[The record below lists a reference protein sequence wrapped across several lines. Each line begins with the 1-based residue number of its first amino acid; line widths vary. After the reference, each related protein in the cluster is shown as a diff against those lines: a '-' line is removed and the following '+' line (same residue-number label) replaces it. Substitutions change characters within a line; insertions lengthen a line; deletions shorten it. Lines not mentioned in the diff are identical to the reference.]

1 MKTLKSK
8 ISLGVIFL
16 FAVILLLSVLGIMFI
31 NHLTLKSKGTIVE
44 NYSSVNYMMNMVNEL
59 DDINT
64 FHIKFLQQKENVDTV
79 QRNRYLESINFFK
92 KNLHLETK
100 IITEPGESE
109 LVDQLL
115 SSYNDYL
122 NKYEQL
128 RNNPQLK
135 RNDFE
140 LLQERYLAVKTK
152 ILDIYKINMRAITQ
166 KTNNLQTTADDVTLY
181 MSIVATLS
189 ILITL
194 SFIFTFPST
203 IVEPIKALTEKIK
216 SISEKNYDQK
226 LEIHSED
233 ELGELATAFNV
244 MAARLKLYDAKQID
258 QLLFEQKRLEAVVH
272 SFEDGILFVDENR
285 KVVLANS
292 IVLELTGLEEENILH
307 HYLHEIAEYNDLIK
321 EISKTVSVKHLDSEV
336 DIKPLRIANNGKEYF
351 FNIETE
357 EIITYSETEKKET
370 FIGNLILLR
379 NITKYQER
387 DKAKTNLLATASHEL
402 KTPLSSINLSIK
414 LLDDKRIGILN
425 DEQKEIINSL
435 RQHSNR
441 LSRVINELLDYS
453 QIETGNIR
461 LKFTSIK
468 PDIILDIGITALM
481 MQVSEKY
488 IDLKT
493 NIEEDLPNIHADLE
507 KLVFVFI
514 NILNNA
520 IRYSKKGDE
529 IKIEVMKVGNEV
541 QFSIKDNGPGISKED
556 KERLFQRFTQVGEIS
571 KQGWGLG
578 LAISREFINAQNGR
592 IWVESELGKGSK
604 FIFSIPG
611 VTNLSN

>member
-16 FAVILLLSVLGIMFI
+16 FAVILLLSVLGILFI
-31 NHLTLKSKGTIVE
+31 NQLAQKSKGTIVD
-44 NYSSVNYMMNMVNEL
+44 NYSSVNYMMDMVSEL
-59 DDINT
+59 NDMHT
-64 FHIKFLQQKENVDTV
+64 FQLEHLQNKSVDSILV
-79 QRNRYLESINFFK
+79 NKYLSSKNIFD
-92 KNLHLETK
+92 KNLQLETNN
-100 IITEPGESE
+100 ITEIGEAE
-109 LVDQLL
+109 LVHQLH
-115 SSYNDYL
+115 STYRDYL
-122 NKYEQL
+122 NTYEQL
-128 RNNPQLK
+128 KNKLSLK
-135 RNDFE
+135 EQKIE
-140 LLQERYLAVKTK
+140 LLREKYLSVENK
-152 ILDIYKINMRAITQ
+152 ILNIYRLNMDAITN
-166 KTNNLQTTADDVTLY
+166 KTNSLQTTADDVTLY

-194 SFIFTFPST
+194 SFIFTFPSN
-203 IVEPIKALTEKIK
+203 IVGPIKELTEKIK
-216 SISEKNYDQK
+216 SISERNYDQK
-226 LEIHSED
+226 LEINTKD
-233 ELGELATAFNV
+233 ELGEMANAFNV
-244 MAARLKLYDAKQID
+244 MAARLKLYDAKQIN

-285 KVVLANS
+285 KVVLVNN
-292 IVLELTGLEEENILH
+292 IVLELTGLKEENILH
-307 HYLHEIAEYNDLIK
+307 HYIQELAGYNDLIK
-321 EISKTVSVKHLDSEV
+321 EIYKTVSLKHLDGEV

-357 EIITYSETEKKET
+357 EIITYAESEKKET

-402 KTPLSSINLSIK
+402 KTPLSSINLSLK
-414 LLDDKRIGILN
+414 LLDDNRVGVLN
-425 DEQKEIINSL
+425 DEQKGIISAL

-461 LKFTSIK
+461 LKFTSVK
-468 PDIILDIGITALM
+468 PDIVLDIGITALM

-529 IKIEVMKVGNEV
+529 IKIDVKKIENEV
-541 QFSIKDNGPGISKED
+541 QFSIKDSGPGISKED

-592 IWVESELGKGSK
+592 IWVESELGKGST

-611 VTNLSN
+611 IIKNV

>member
-16 FAVILLLSVLGIMFI
+16 FAVILLLSVLGILFI
-31 NHLTLKSKGTIVE
+31 NQLAQKSKGTIVD
-44 NYSSVNYMMNMVNEL
+44 NYSSVNYMMDMVSEL
-59 DDINT
+59 NDMHT
-64 FHIKFLQQKENVDTV
+64 FQLEHLQNKSVDSILV
-79 QRNRYLESINFFK
+79 NKYLSSKNIFD
-92 KNLHLETK
+92 KNLQLETNN
-100 IITEPGESE
+100 ITEIGEAE
-109 LVDQLL
+109 LVHQLH
-115 SSYNDYL
+115 STYRDYL
-122 NKYEQL
+122 NTYEQL
-128 RNNPQLK
+128 KNKLSLK
-135 RNDFE
+135 EKKIE
-140 LLQERYLAVKTK
+140 LLREKYLSVENK
-152 ILDIYKINMRAITQ
+152 ILNIYRLNMDAITN
-166 KTNNLQTTADDVTLY
+166 KTNSLQTTADDVTLY

-194 SFIFTFPST
+194 SFIFTFPSN
-203 IVEPIKALTEKIK
+203 IVGPIKELTEKIK
-216 SISEKNYDQK
+216 SISERNYDQK
-226 LEIHSED
+226 LEINTKD
-233 ELGELATAFNV
+233 ELGEMANAFNV
-244 MAARLKLYDAKQID
+244 MAARLKLYDAKQIN

-285 KVVLANS
+285 KVVLVNN
-292 IVLELTGLEEENILH
+292 IVLELTGLKEENILH
-307 HYLHEIAEYNDLIK
+307 HYIQELAGYNDLIK
-321 EISKTVSVKHLDSEV
+321 EIYKTVSLKHLDGEV

-357 EIITYSETEKKET
+357 EIITYAESEKKET

-402 KTPLSSINLSIK
+402 KTPLSSINLSLK
-414 LLDDKRIGILN
+414 LLDDNRVGVLN
-425 DEQKEIINSL
+425 DEQKGIISAL

-461 LKFTSIK
+461 LKFTSVK
-468 PDIILDIGITALM
+468 PDIVLDIGITALM

-529 IKIEVMKVGNEV
+529 IKIDVKKIENEV
-541 QFSIKDNGPGISKED
+541 QFSIKDSGPGISKED

-592 IWVESELGKGSK
+592 IWVESELGKGST

-611 VTNLSN
+611 IIKNV

>member
-8 ISLGVIFL
+8 ISFGVIFL

-31 NHLTLKSKGTIVE
+31 NHLALKSRGTIVE
-44 NYSSVNYMMNMVNEL
+44 NYSSVNYMMNMISEL

-64 FHIKFLQQKENVDTV
+64 FQIK
-79 QRNRYLESINFFK
+79 YLETKKNLDSVQQNKYRKAINFFE

-100 IITEPGESE
+100 IITEPGEGA
-109 LVDQLL
+109 LVQQLL
-115 SSYNDYL
+115 STYKDYL
-122 NKYEQL
+122 NNYEQL
-128 RNNPQLK
+128 RNTPQLK
-135 RNDFE
+135 ENDFE
-140 LLQERYLAVKTK
+140 ILQERYLAVKTK
-152 ILDIYKINMRAITQ
+152 ILAIYKINMTAITN

-194 SFIFTFPST
+194 SFIFTFPSS
-203 IVEPIKALTEKIK
+203 IVGPIKELTEKIK
-216 SISEKNYDQK
+216 SISERNYDQK
-226 LEIHSED
+226 LEIHTKD
-233 ELGELATAFNV
+233 ELGELANAFNA

-272 SFEDGILFVDENR
+272 SFEDGILFIDENR
-285 KVVLANS
+285 KVVLVNNT
-292 IVLELTGLEEENILH
+292 ILQLTGLKEKDILH
-307 HYLHEIAEYNDLIK
+307 HYIPDVAAYNDLIR
-321 EISKTVSVKHLDSEV
+321 EIYKTVLLKISNDEV
-336 DIKPLRIANNGKEYF
+336 EIKLIRIAHEGKEFF
-351 FNIETE
+351 FNIEVE
-357 EIITYSETEKKET
+357 EIITYAESEKKET

-402 KTPLSSINLSIK
+402 KTPLSSINLSLK
-414 LLDDKRIGILN
+414 LLDDKRVGVLN
-425 DEQKEIINSL
+425 DEQKEIIAAL

-461 LKFTSIK
+461 LKFTSVK
-468 PDIILDIGITALM
+468 PDIVLDIGVTALM
-481 MQVSEKY
+481 MQVSEKN
-488 IDLKT
+488 IDLQT
-493 NIEEDLPNIHADLE
+493 VVEEDLPEIHADLE

-529 IKIEVMKVGNEV
+529 IKIEVMKVDNDV

-556 KERLFQRFTQVGEIS
+556 KDKLFQRFTQVGEIS

-578 LAISREFINAQNGR
+578 LAISKEFISAQNGR
-592 IWVESELGKGSK
+592 IWIESELGKGST

-611 VTNLSN
+611 ITKT

>member
-31 NHLTLKSKGTIVE
+31 NHLAHKSKGTIVE
-44 NYSSVNYMMNMVNEL
+44 NYSSINYMMNMVNEL

-64 FHIKFLQQKENVDTV
+64 FQIKYLEKQILDSV
-79 QRNRYLESINFFK
+79 QLNEYRESINFFE
-92 KNLHLETK
+92 KNLQHETN
-100 IITEPGESE
+100 IITESGEAE
-109 LVDQLL
+109 LVHQLH
-115 SSYNDYL
+115 STYKDYL
-122 NKYEQL
+122 NSYEQL
-128 RNNPQLK
+128 QNNPQLK
-135 RNDFE
+135 EKDFE
-140 LLQERYLAVKTK
+140 ILRERYLAVKIK
-152 ILDIYKINMRAITQ
+152 ILEIYKINMTAITH

-194 SFIFTFPST
+194 SFIFTFPAS
-203 IVEPIKALTEKIK
+203 IVGSIKALTEKIK

-226 LEIHSED
+226 LEVHSED
-233 ELGELATAFNV
+233 ELGELANAFNV

-272 SFEDGILFVDENR
+272 SFEDGILFIDENR
-285 KVVLANS
+285 KVVMVNNTILQ
-292 IVLELTGLEEENILH
+292 LTGLKESDVLH
-307 HYLHEIAEYNDLIK
+307 HYIPDVAAYNDLIR
-321 EISKTVSVKHLDSEV
+321 EIYKTVLLKISNDEV
-336 DIKPLRIANNGKEYF
+336 EIKLIRIAHEGKEFF

-357 EIITYSETEKKET
+357 EIITFSETEKKET

-402 KTPLSSINLSIK
+402 KTPLSSINLSLK
-414 LLDDKRIGILN
+414 LLDDKRVGVLN
-425 DEQKEIINSL
+425 DEQKEIISTL

-461 LKFTSIK
+461 LKFTSVK
-468 PDIILDIGITALM
+468 PDIVLDIGVTALM
-481 MQVSEKY
+481 MQVSEKN
-488 IDLKT
+488 IDLQT
-493 NIEEDLPNIHADLE
+493 VVEEDLPEIHADLE

-529 IKIEVMKVGNEV
+529 IKIEVKKVGNDV
-541 QFSIKDNGPGISKED
+541 LFSIKDNGPGISKED

-578 LAISREFINAQNGR
+578 LAISKEFINAQNGR
-592 IWVESELGKGSK
+592 IWVESELGKGST

-611 VTNLSN
+611 ISI

>member
-31 NHLTLKSKGTIVE
+31 NHLAHKSKGTIVE

-64 FHIKFLQQKENVDTV
+64 FQIKYLEKQILDSV
-79 QRNRYLESINFFK
+79 QLNEYRESINFFE
-92 KNLHLETK
+92 KNLQYETN
-100 IITEPGESE
+100 IITESGEAE
-109 LVDQLL
+109 LVHRLH
-115 SSYNDYL
+115 STYKDYL
-122 NKYEQL
+122 TNYDQL

-135 RNDFE
+135 EKDFE
-140 LLQERYLAVKTK
+140 ILQERYLAVKIK
-152 ILDIYKINMRAITQ
+152 ILDIYKINMTAITH

-181 MSIVATLS
+181 MSIVATIS
-189 ILITL
+189 ILITI
-194 SFIFTFPST
+194 SFIFTFPSS
-203 IVEPIKALTEKIK
+203 IVEPIKELTKKIK
-216 SISEKNYDQK
+216 SISERNYDQK
-226 LEIHSED
+226 LEIHTND
-233 ELGELATAFNV
+233 ELGELANAFNV

-272 SFEDGILFVDENR
+272 SFEDGILFIDENR
-285 KVVLANS
+285 KVVLVNNS
-292 IVLELTGLEEENILH
+292 ILKLTGLKEQDVLH
-307 HYLHEIAEYNDLIK
+307 HYIPDIAAYNDLIR
-321 EISKTVSVKHLDSEV
+321 EIYKTVLLKISNDEV
-336 DIKPLRIANNGKEYF
+336 EIKLIRIAHEGKEFF
-351 FNIETE
+351 FNIEVE
-357 EIITYSETEKKET
+357 EIITYAESEKKET

-402 KTPLSSINLSIK
+402 KTPLSSINLSLK
-414 LLDDKRIGILN
+414 LLDDKRVGVLN
-425 DEQKEIINSL
+425 DEQKEIISTL

-461 LKFTSIK
+461 LKFTSVK
-468 PDIILDIGITALM
+468 PDIVLDIGVTALM
-481 MQVSEKY
+481 MQVSEKN
-488 IDLKT
+488 IDLQT
-493 NIEEDLPNIHADLE
+493 IVEEDLPEIHADLE

-529 IKIEVMKVGNEV
+529 IKIEVMKVDNDV
-541 QFSIKDNGPGISKED
+541 QFSIKDHGPGISKED
-556 KERLFQRFTQVGEIS
+556 KEKLFQRFTQVGEMS

-592 IWVESELGKGSK
+592 IWVESEVGKGST
-604 FIFSIPG
+604 FVFSIPG
-611 VTNLSN
+611 ITKNI

>member
-31 NHLTLKSKGTIVE
+31 NHLAYKSKGTIVD
-44 NYSSVNYMMNMVNEL
+44 NYSSVNYMMNMVSEL

-64 FHIKFLQQKENVDTV
+64 FQIKNLEKKKYVDSV
-79 QRNRYLESINFFK
+79 LVNKYLESKNIFE
-92 KNLHLETK
+92 KNLQLETK
-100 IITEPGESE
+100 TITESGEAE
-109 LVDQLL
+109 LVHQLH
-115 SSYNDYL
+115 STYRDYL
-122 NKYEQL
+122 NTYEQL
-128 RNNPQLK
+128 KNNPQPEEK
-135 RNDFE
+135 NFE
-140 LLQERYLAVKTK
+140 RLRERYLAVGNI
-152 ILDIYKINMRAITQ
+152 ILAIYKLNMTAITH
-166 KTNNLQTTADDVTLY
+166 KTNNLQTAADDVTLY
-181 MSIVATLS
+181 MSVVATLS

-194 SFIFTFPST
+194 SFIFTFPSS
-203 IVEPIKALTEKIK
+203 IVGPIKELTEKIK
-216 SISEKNYDQK
+216 SISERNYDQK
-226 LEIHSED
+226 LEIHTKD
-233 ELGELATAFNV
+233 ELGELANAFNI

-272 SFEDGILFVDENR
+272 SFEDGILFIDENR
-285 KVVLANS
+285 KVVLVNNT
-292 IVLELTGLEEENILH
+292 ILQLTGLKEKDILH
-307 HYLHEIAEYNDLIK
+307 HYIPDVAAYNDLIR
-321 EISKTVSVKHLDSEV
+321 EIYKTVLLKISDDDAE
-336 DIKPLRIANNGKEYF
+336 IKLIRIAHEGKEFF
-351 FNIETE
+351 FNVEVE
-357 EIITYSETEKKET
+357 EIITYAESEKKET

-402 KTPLSSINLSIK
+402 KTPLSSINLSLK
-414 LLDDKRIGILN
+414 LLDDKRVGVLN
-425 DEQKEIINSL
+425 DEQKEIIAAL

-461 LKFTSIK
+461 LKFTSVK
-468 PDIILDIGITALM
+468 PDIVLDIGVTALM
-481 MQVSEKY
+481 MQVSEKN
-488 IDLKT
+488 IDLQT
-493 NIEEDLPNIHADLE
+493 VVEEDLPEIHADLE

-529 IKIEVMKVGNEV
+529 IKIEVMKVDNDV

-556 KERLFQRFTQVGEIS
+556 KDKLFQRFTQVGEIS

-578 LAISREFINAQNGR
+578 LAISREFLHAQNGR
-592 IWVESELGKGSK
+592 IWIESELGKGSK

-611 VTNLSN
+611 ITKTA

>member
-31 NHLTLKSKGTIVE
+31 NHLAHKSRGTIVE
-44 NYSSVNYMMNMVNEL
+44 NYSSVNYMMNMISEL

-64 FHIKFLQQKENVDTV
+64 FQIK
-79 QRNRYLESINFFK
+79 YLETKGNLDSVQLNKYRRSINLFE

-109 LVDQLL
+109 LVHQLL
-115 SSYNDYL
+115 STYKDYL
-122 NKYEQL
+122 NNYEQL
-128 RNNPQLK
+128 RKKPQLK
-135 RNDFE
+135 ENDFE
-140 LLQERYLAVKTK
+140 ILQERYLTVRTK
-152 ILDIYKINMRAITQ
+152 ILDIYKINMTAITH

-194 SFIFTFPST
+194 SFIFTFPSS
-203 IVEPIKALTEKIK
+203 IVGPIKELTEKIK
-216 SISEKNYDQK
+216 SISERNYDQK
-226 LEIHSED
+226 LEIHTKD
-233 ELGELATAFNV
+233 ELGELANAFNV

-272 SFEDGILFVDENR
+272 SFEDGILFIDENR
-285 KVVLANS
+285 KVVLVNNT
-292 IVLELTGLEEENILH
+292 ILQLTGLKEQDVLH
-307 HYLHEIAEYNDLIK
+307 HYIPDVAAYNDLIR
-321 EISKTVSVKHLDSEV
+321 EIYKTVLLKISDGDAE
-336 DIKPLRIANNGKEYF
+336 IKLIRIAHEGKEFF
-351 FNIETE
+351 FNVEVE
-357 EIITYSETEKKET
+357 EIITYAESEKKET

-402 KTPLSSINLSIK
+402 KTPLSSINLSLK
-414 LLDDKRIGILN
+414 LLDDKRVGVLN
-425 DEQKEIINSL
+425 DEQKEIIAAL

-461 LKFTSIK
+461 LKFTSVK
-468 PDIILDIGITALM
+468 PDIVLDIGVTALM
-481 MQVSEKY
+481 MQVSEKN
-488 IDLKT
+488 IDLQT
-493 NIEEDLPNIHADLE
+493 VVEEDLPEIHADLE

-529 IKIEVMKVGNEV
+529 IKIEVKKVDNDV
-541 QFSIKDNGPGISKED
+541 QFSIKDIGPGISKED
-556 KERLFQRFTQVGEIS
+556 KEKLFHRFTQVGEIS

-578 LAISREFINAQNGR
+578 LAISKEFINAQNGR

-611 VTNLSN
+611 ITK

>member
-31 NHLTLKSKGTIVE
+31 NHLAHKSKGTIVE

-64 FHIKFLQQKENVDTV
+64 FQIKYLEKQILDSV
-79 QRNRYLESINFFK
+79 QLNEYRESINFFE
-92 KNLHLETK
+92 KNLQYETN
-100 IITEPGESE
+100 IITESGEAE
-109 LVDQLL
+109 LVHRLH
-115 SSYNDYL
+115 STYKDYL
-122 NKYEQL
+122 TNYDQL

-135 RNDFE
+135 EKDFE
-140 LLQERYLAVKTK
+140 ILQERYLAVKIK
-152 ILDIYKINMRAITQ
+152 ILDIYKINMTAITH

-181 MSIVATLS
+181 MSIVATIS
-189 ILITL
+189 ILITI
-194 SFIFTFPST
+194 SFIFTFPSS
-203 IVEPIKALTEKIK
+203 IVEPIKELTKKIK
-216 SISEKNYDQK
+216 SISERNYDQK
-226 LEIHSED
+226 LEIHTND
-233 ELGELATAFNV
+233 ELGDLANAFNV

-272 SFEDGILFVDENR
+272 SFEDGILFIDENR
-285 KVVLANS
+285 KVVLVNNS
-292 IVLELTGLEEENILH
+292 ILKLTGLKEQDVLH
-307 HYLHEIAEYNDLIK
+307 HYIPDIAAYNDLIR
-321 EISKTVSVKHLDSEV
+321 EIYKTVLLKISNDEV
-336 DIKPLRIANNGKEYF
+336 EIKLIRIAHEGKEFF
-351 FNIETE
+351 FNIEVE
-357 EIITYSETEKKET
+357 EIITYAESEKKET

-402 KTPLSSINLSIK
+402 KTPLSSINLSLK
-414 LLDDKRIGILN
+414 LLDDKRVGVLN
-425 DEQKEIINSL
+425 DEQKEIISTL

-461 LKFTSIK
+461 LKFTSVK
-468 PDIILDIGITALM
+468 PDIVLDIGVTALM
-481 MQVSEKY
+481 MQVSEKN
-488 IDLKT
+488 IDLQT
-493 NIEEDLPNIHADLE
+493 IVEEDLPEIHADLE

-529 IKIEVMKVGNEV
+529 IKIEVMKVDNDV
-541 QFSIKDNGPGISKED
+541 QFSIKDHGPGISKED
-556 KERLFQRFTQVGEIS
+556 KEKLFQRFTQVGEMS

-592 IWVESELGKGSK
+592 IWVESEVGKGST
-604 FIFSIPG
+604 FVFSIPG
-611 VTNLSN
+611 ITKNI

>member
-16 FAVILLLSVLGIMFI
+16 FAVILLLSVLGILFI
-31 NHLTLKSKGTIVE
+31 NQLAQKSKGTIVD
-44 NYSSVNYMMNMVNEL
+44 NYSSVNYMMNMISEL

-64 FHIKFLQQKENVDTV
+64 FQIK
-79 QRNRYLESINFFK
+79 YLEK
-92 KNLHLETK
+92 KNFVDSVAVNKYHESKNIFDKNLQLESG
-100 IITEPGESE
+100 IITEIGEGE
-109 LVDQLL
+109 LVHQLHSAYRENL
-115 SSYNDYL
+115 TTYG
-122 NKYEQL
+122 QL
-128 RNNPQLK
+128 RNNPQLTEK
-135 RNDFE
+135 DFE
-140 LLQERYLAVKTK
+140 TLSGKYLSVKNI
-152 ILDIYKINMRAITQ
+152 ILDIYHLNISAIIH
-166 KTNNLQTTADDVTLY
+166 KTNNLQATADDVTLY

-189 ILITL
+189 ILITV
-194 SFIFTFPST
+194 SFIFTFPAG
-203 IVEPIKALTEKIK
+203 IVGPIKELTEKIK

-226 LEIHSED
+226 LEINSND
-233 ELGELATAFNV
+233 ELGELAAAFNA

-258 QLLFEQKRLEAVVH
+258 QLLFEQKRLETVVH
-272 SFEDGILFVDENR
+272 TFEDGILFIDENL
-285 KVVLANS
+285 KVVLVNNT
-292 IVLELTGLEEENILH
+292 ILQLTGLKEKDVLH
-307 HYLHEIAEYNDLIK
+307 HYIPEISGYNDLIK
-321 EISKTVSVKHLDSEV
+321 EIYKTVSLKNSDTEV
-336 DIKPLRIANNGKEYF
+336 EIKPIRIVQGGKEFF

-357 EIITYSETEKKET
+357 DIITYAESEKKET
-370 FIGNLILLR
+370 FIGNLILLK

-402 KTPLSSINLSIK
+402 KTPLSSINLSLK
-414 LLDDKRIGILN
+414 LLDDKRVGVLN
-425 DEQKEIINSL
+425 DEQKEIIAAL

-461 LKFTSIK
+461 LKFTSVK
-468 PDIILDIGITALM
+468 PDIVLDIGVTALM
-481 MQVSEKY
+481 MQVSEKN
-488 IDLKT
+488 IDLQT
-493 NIEEDLPNIHADLE
+493 VIEEDLPEIHADLE

-529 IKIEVMKVGNEV
+529 IKIEVKKVDNDV

-556 KERLFQRFTQVGEIS
+556 KDKLFQRFTQVGEIS

-578 LAISREFINAQNGR
+578 LAISREFLHAQNGR
-592 IWVESELGKGSK
+592 IWVESEVGKGSK

-611 VTNLSN
+611 IDKNI